1 MDFFIQRS
9 SQILPCLLISFIG
22 VFPFPVFSATSIQT
36 FTVINLAFV
45 LGLSLPIICMM
56 FFYKARKL
64 FNLLT
69 FILLTISLLAI
80 LFLSTFLFVGST
92 EVFLLCSMLF
102 LVFIYF
108 SDTAQLFDLSN
119 LMKLFCHSLL
129 IILVA
134 FYVASLYLYPQE
146 NADIIW
152 AIVSSLLLV
161 FTVVNIRLTTNNI
174 KHFSYKVILKWVPS
188 IFFSFAVFLWLNKH
202 IDTYYFVVMSVSCYI
217 FLLVL
222 NARSTIKDFAG
233 NNTNQGNV
241 ASSPNVEAC
250 KSPDDVYTNLPSQQ
264 QALQK
269 MQDILKRQKKPH
281 FAIIVFKPINFK
293 HVNKI
298 LGHHNSDILLLQ
310 LAYCLQ
316 KSVESNKSL
325 INFNCFNQPLR
336 IARLQGIHFLV
347 ALELKNDELNDNDT
361 VENLCQTLTFA
372 VPDAMSFKSF
382 SLNFELTFGISFL
395 NGDGSSLSQTIAYA
409 EDALLSAE
417 NNQLSLSFFN
427 KEEVVY
433 NEQHLLQME
442 RLKNDII
449 KDNLKWY
456 VQPQIFLKNKKLV
469 GFELQVQWHSANN
482 IPLDFNE
489 FVDIAEHSGEIYL
502 LTKQMITRAFKLI
515 LKLQRLSNYETV
527 SIKLLSQYLLEPD
540 LVNFIEKQIAA
551 YNVPAKYL
559 VIELPE
565 KIVLSAG
572 ARVRTI
578 IDELKSLE
586 VNIGISDFSGSY
598 DSLRYIRK
606 MTIHQVKINC
616 VHIADKHDQ
625 SENAIATALVELT
638 HKMQLPLIGTSIDD
652 KSIEQGFTEMGG
664 ELAQGDII
672 SNGVNIDKI
681 DTWINS
687 WNKLYN
693 PV

>member
-9 SQILPCLLISFIG
+9 SQMLLRLLVCFSGLFSF
-22 VFPFPVFSATSIQT
+22 PAFSATSIQT

-45 LGLSLPIICMM
+45 LGLSLPIICTVI
-56 FFYKARKL
+56 FYKARKT
-64 FNLLT
+64 FNLFT

-80 LFLSTFLFVGST
+80 LYSSTFLFEGST
-92 EVFLLCSMLF
+92 EIFLLSSMLF

-108 SDTAQLFDLSN
+108 SDTAELFDLSN
-119 LMKLFCHSLL
+119 LIKLFCHSIL

-134 FYVASLYLYPQE
+134 FYIASLYLYPQE
-146 NADIIW
+146 NINIIW
-152 AIVSSLLLV
+152 AIASSLLLV
-161 FTVVNIRLTTNNI
+161 FTAANIQLTTDNI
-174 KHFSYKVILKWVPS
+174 NHFFYKLLLQWMPS
-188 IFFSFAVFLWLNKH
+188 LFFSCAVFLWLNQY
-202 IDTYYFVVMSVSCYI
+202 INTYYFVVTSVSCYI

-222 NARSTIKDFAG
+222 NARSTIKNITD
-233 NNTNQGNV
+233 NKLNQSDLPSI
-241 ASSPNVEAC
+241 SSIEPL
-250 KSPDDVYTNLPSQQ
+250 KSSDDVYTNLPSQQ

-269 MQDILKRQKKPH
+269 MHRVLKNQKTPQL
-281 FAIIVFKPINFK
+281 AIIVFKPINFK

-316 KSVESNKSL
+316 KCVESNKSL
-325 INFNCFNQPLR
+325 INFNRFNQPIR
-336 IARLQGIHFLV
+336 VARLQGIHFLV
-347 ALELKNDELNDNDT
+347 ALELNNDELNDRGI
-361 VENLCQTLTFA
+361 VENLCQTLTLA

-395 NGDGSSLSQTIAYA
+395 NGDDSSLSQIIAYA

-417 NNQLSLSFFN
+417 NNQLPLSFFN

-449 KDNLKWY
+449 KNNLKWY
-456 VQPQIFLKNKKLV
+456 VQPQIRLKDKKLV
-469 GFELQVQWHSANN
+469 GFELQVQWHNANN

-489 FVDIAEHSGEIYL
+489 FIDIAEHSGEIYL

-540 LVNFIEKQIAA
+540 LVNFIEKQIAI
-551 YNVPAKYL
+551 YHVPAKYL

-606 MTIHQVKINC
+606 MTIHQVKIDC
-616 VHIADKHDQ
+616 VHIADKLDQ

-638 HKMQLPLIGTSIDD
+638 QKMQLPLIGTSIDD
-652 KSIEQGFTEMGG
+652 KSIEQAFIEMGG
-664 ELAQGDII
+664 ELAQGHII
-672 SNGVNIDKI
+672 NNGVNINKI
-681 DTWINS
+681 DTWINT
-687 WNKLYN
+687 WNGLYN